1 VSATSHSRSIA
12 APRVSQPTVSMRTT
26 GVASLALFGVAF
38 AWAFVGGHHQLAF
51 WVLSGLVP
59 FFTPASLAISVAA
72 TAQGIG
78 SWGVVVVQ
86 FVAAGLGLV
95 TLLGGLRHL
104 DEL

>member
-1 VSATSHSRSIA
+1 MSAASDAHPIAVS
-12 APRVSQPTVSMRTT
+12 RVWHPTVSARTT
-26 GVASLALFGVAF
+26 RVASLTLFAVAF
-38 AWAFVGGHHQLAF
+38 LWAFAGGRHQLAF
-51 WVLSGLVP
+51 WVLSGIVP

-86 FVAAGLGLV
+86 FLAAGLGLI

>member
-1 VSATSHSRSIA
+1 VSALSHPLA
-12 APRVSQPTVSMRTT
+12 AERVWHPTVSARTT
-26 GVASLALFGVAF
+26 GVASLTLFAVAF
-38 AWAFVGGHHQLAF
+38 LWAYAQGHTQLAF

-86 FVAAGLGLV
+86 FAAAGLGLV
-95 TLLGGLRHL
+95 TLLGSLRHL